1 MTGQGTPDR
10 VYGHF
15 LCRGDQTQALCR
27 DCVAYASRDI
37 LQKCPEEKVSTVW
50 YDQCM
55 LTYSNQPIL
64 STIRYEPVVEMVNVA
79 NISDPTRFNS
89 LLDERLNSL
98 IPKAARGQF
107 PGKKFAVDKVNFT
120 VLQALYKLVQC
131 TPDLTT
137 LDCTMCLQTA
147 FQGFP
152 RGRQGSR
159 YFNPSCVIR
168 YETYVLYDETAV
180 ALLSPPAPS
189 PANREVPPP
198 TPSLVPRPKVGND
211 ITNVESL
218 QFDFATV
225 QAATEDF
232 SANNKLGEGGFGKVY
247 KGVLPTGQPIAVK
260 RLSVSSEQGAEEFK
274 NEVMVVAK
282 LQHKNLVRQLGFCME
297 GEEKILVIIH
307 RDLKTSNV
315 LLDMAMNPKVADFGM
330 AKIFG
335 VDQTHGTT
343 NKVVGTYGY
352 MSPEYAM
359 HGKFSVKSD
368 VYSFGVMVLEII
380 SGERNS
386 SFYESGTAE
395 DLPSHAWKHWRD
407 GTPLEVLDPILKDS
421 CSRNEVI
428 RCIQMSLLCLQEDPA
443 SRPSMATLALMLNSC
458 SVTLPVPE
466 KPAFFPRSR
475 TGQQN
480 LEFGK
485 LIAVSVNEVSITDIE
500 PR

>member
-198 TPSLVPRPKVGND
+198 TPSLVPRPKGRKISTAVIIAIVAPLGVTIVVFLILCCCLRRRAAKRHEDGQDASVGND

-297 GEEKILVIIH
+297 GEEKILVYEYVPN
-307 RDLKTSNV
+307 KS
-315 LLDMAMNPKVADFGM
+315 LDCFL
-330 AKIFG
+330 F
-335 VDQTHGTT
+335 
-343 NKVVGTYGY
+343 
-352 MSPEYAM
+352 
-359 HGKFSVKSD
+359 
-368 VYSFGVMVLEII
+368 
-380 SGERNS
+380 
-386 SFYESGTAE
+386 
-395 DLPSHAWKHWRD
+395 
-407 GTPLEVLDPILKDS
+407 
-421 CSRNEVI
+421 
-428 RCIQMSLLCLQEDPA
+428 
-443 SRPSMATLALMLNSC
+443 
-458 SVTLPVPE
+458 
-466 KPAFFPRSR
+466 
-475 TGQQN
+475 
-480 LEFGK
+480 
-485 LIAVSVNEVSITDIE
+485 
-500 PR
+500 